1 MRVQRISWK
10 TDLGLAAEG
19 DRDLD
24 ANLLIYFGNRALFA
38 DGRCLTDLAK
48 AHPEAILFGC
58 TSGGQISGDDISDE
72 EVTAV
77 AIGFAHTRIARAEVT
92 IDSAEHS
99 RRAGETLA
107 AALRGPDLAGVMVLS
122 DGLSVNGSELV
133 AGMVAKLGRHIPIC
147 GGLAGDGAAFERTL
161 VGIGGP
167 PRANL
172 IGAIGFYGE
181 NVRIGH
187 GSAGGWEAFGPKR
200 SITRSSGNVLYEL
213 DGQPALDL
221 YERYLGPEDIKGLPG
236 TALRFPLLVRNPECA
251 GQELVRTVLSID
263 QDKRSMT
270 FAGDIPRGWS
280 AQLMRSS
287 FERLAEGAATAGQQA
302 SAFSGPSDAAHIGG
316 SVGILISC
324 IGRRLMMGQHVV
336 EEIDA
341 VCAELPP
348 GMAKL
353 GFYSYGEIS
362 PHAAT
367 GFCELHN
374 QTMTVMTI
382 AEKAA

>member
-1 MRVQRISWK
+1 MRVQRISWSK
-10 TDLGLAAEG
+10 DSGLVTEGPCDAE
-19 DRDLD
+19 
-24 ANLLIYFGNRALFA
+24 AMLLLYFGNRALFEDGKCLA
-38 DGRCLTDLAK
+38 DFADAYPQ
-48 AHPEAILFGC
+48 AVLFGC
-58 TSGGQISGDDISDE
+58 TSGGQIAGDDISDE
-72 EVTAV
+72 EVAAV
-77 AIGFAHTRIARAEVT
+77 AMRFAHTRINHAEVT
-92 IDSAEHS
+92 IESAEHS

-107 AALRGPDLAGVMVLS
+107 SALRAPDLAGVMVLS

-133 AGMVAKLGRHIPIC
+133 AGMVGKLGRNVPIC

-161 VGIGGP
+161 VGVGSP
-167 PRANL
+167 PKPNL
-172 IGAIGFYGE
+172 VAAIGFYGE

-200 SITRSSGNVLYEL
+200 SITRSSGNVLHEL
-213 DGQPALDL
+213 DGLPALDL
-221 YERYLGPEDIKGLPG
+221 YERYLGPEDVNGLPG
-236 TALRFPLLVRNPECA
+236 TALRFPLLIRNPECA

-263 QDKRSMT
+263 REKRSMT

-302 SAFSGPSDAAHIGG
+302 NGNGVLPEAAGIGG

-324 IGRRLMMGQHVV
+324 IGRRLMMGQHVI

-341 VCAELPP
+341 VCAQLPP
-348 GMAKL
+348 SMAKL

>member
-1 MRVQRISWK
+1 MRSQRISWSK
-10 TDLGLAAEG
+10 ESGLVASG
-19 DRDLD
+19 VSD
-24 ANLLIYFGNRALFA
+24 ADASLVIYFGSRALIE
-38 DGRCLTDLAK
+38 DGRCLADLAR
-48 AHPEAILFGC
+48 AHPQATLFGC
-58 TSGGQISGDDISDE
+58 TSGGQIAGDDISDE
-72 EVTAV
+72 EVAAV
-77 AIGFAHTRIARAEVT
+77 AIAFDRTRIRHAEVS
-92 IDSAEHS
+92 INSVEHS
-99 RRAGETLA
+99 RQAGEALVATLRA
-107 AALRGPDLAGVMVLS
+107 PDLAGVMVLS
-122 DGLSVNGSELV
+122 DGLRVNGSELV
-133 AGMVAKLGRHIPIC
+133 AGMAAKLGRDIPIC

-161 VGIGGP
+161 VGIGAP
-167 PRANL
+167 PRPNL
-172 IGAIGFYGE
+172 VAAIGFYGD
-181 NVRIGH
+181 NIRIGH

-213 DGQPALDL
+213 DGQPALEL
-221 YERYLGPEDIKGLPG
+221 YERYLGPDDIKGLPG
-236 TALRFPLLVRNPECA
+236 SALRFPLLVRNPERA
-251 GQELVRTVLSID
+251 GQELVRSVLSID
-263 QDKRSMT
+263 RDKRSMT

-302 SAFSGPSDAAHIGG
+302 SMSGGMTDWQELGG

-341 VCAELPP
+341 VCGQLPP

-382 AEKAA
+382 AERAA